1 MTSFVLVSNIIQVSV
16 SDRGPGIP
24 PAALPHL
31 FDPFYRA
38 IDSGPHPH
46 GLGLGLAVVKGLV
59 SAHGGQVSAENRAGG
74 GARFAFTLP
83 QEESETGPSATSEV
97 SAA

>member
-1 MTSFVLVSNIIQVSV
+1 MRREENTIHVSV
-16 SDRGPGIP
+16 ADRGTGIP
-24 PAALPHL
+24 QAALPHL

-59 SAHGGQVSAENRAGG
+59 NAHGGQVTAENRAGG
-74 GARFAFTLP
+74 GARFVFTLP
-83 QEESETGPSATSEV
+83 QEESETGPLPTSEV